1 MHVDAVESPVGRRLA
16 EAQTAAR
23 TALSGPG
30 DWLTGP
36 ERLAVWAEV
45 RAASTDELDRARRAA
60 VSPNAVDGHHGAT
73 DVLPGAAVEVAH
85 RVASDPGRLTRPWAD
100 AAVAELGEE
109 RYTEVVGVVAI
120 AEVVDRFAGAMG
132 LEVPPLPQPPAP
144 AGEPARHR
152 PEGVGDV
159 GAWVAQ
165 RTEKALANVSR
176 SLSLVPAT
184 NRTWRGLV
192 DAHYARGAAFFE
204 LRWDRALARPQVE
217 LVAGRVTALLECFY

>member
-1 MHVDAVESPVGRRLA
+1 MHVDAKESPVGRRLA

-45 RAASTDELDRARRAA
+45 RAARTDELDRARRAA

-73 DVLPGAAVEVAH
+73 DVLPAAAVEVAH
-85 RVASDPGRLTRPWAD
+85 RVASDPGRLTRSWAD

-109 RYTEVVGVVAI
+109 RYAEVVGVVAI
-120 AEVVDRFAGAMG
+120 AEVVDRFAAAMG
-132 LEVPPLPQPPAP
+132 REVQPLPEPQ

-165 RTEKALANVSR
+165 STEKTLANVSR

-192 DAHYARGAAFFE
+192 DAHYARGADFFE